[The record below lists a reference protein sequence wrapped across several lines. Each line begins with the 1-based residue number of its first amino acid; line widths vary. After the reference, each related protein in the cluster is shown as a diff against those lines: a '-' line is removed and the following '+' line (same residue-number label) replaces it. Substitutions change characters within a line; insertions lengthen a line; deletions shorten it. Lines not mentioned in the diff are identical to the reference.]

1 MKRKQEDITARLRHG
16 DRLAQRDFYR
26 QHVRQV
32 YSTCLRITGN
42 RFDAE
47 EATQDAFLRMFHGI
61 SSFEGRS
68 DITLWIRNIAVRC
81 AIDTIRSRT
90 DFCPFDDNM
99 DMPDECEEQELTEC
113 EAAGLDVQLIK
124 RAMTRLPE
132 GYRAVLSLLLFEGYD
147 REETAEILHLKP
159 STVRTQYIRGK
170 KRLLDIIAEIKNNG

>member
-1 MKRKQEDITARLRHG
+1 MRHRYDKKQDG
-16 DRLAQRDFYR
+16 
-26 QHVRQV
+26 
-32 YSTCLRITGN
+32 
-42 RFDAE
+42 
-47 EATQDAFLRMFHGI
+47 FL
-61 SSFEGRS
+61 
-68 DITLWIRNIAVRC
+68 
-81 AIDTIRSRT
+81 
-90 DFCPFDDNM
+90 PFDDNM

-147 REETAEILHLKP
+147 REETAEILHLQP